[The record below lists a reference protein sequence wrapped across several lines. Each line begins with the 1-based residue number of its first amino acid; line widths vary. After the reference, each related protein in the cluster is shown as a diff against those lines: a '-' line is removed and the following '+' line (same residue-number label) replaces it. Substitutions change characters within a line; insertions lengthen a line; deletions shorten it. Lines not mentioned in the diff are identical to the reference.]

1 MPPRPIDSLGSIFSP
16 NPQYLSNCSVRASV
30 LPSPGGV
37 QLFWVTRPGEGLFAS
52 VRQAEKQKSP
62 PALSRPR
69 PAICRAISELCHH
82 LRETDNT
89 RILYRSETTG
99 IEFPRDF
106 ASTLVPETI
115 QFYVFF
121 GKNVYSTMYSQAV
134 THPST
139 NMAQCCLTSVIGRE
153 LVLST

>member
-1 MPPRPIDSLGSIFSP
+1 MPPRPSDSLGSIFSP
-16 NPQYLSNCSVRASV
+16 NPRYLSNCSVGASV
-30 LPSPGGV
+30 LPSPAGV
-37 QLFWVTRPGEGLFAS
+37 QLLD
-52 VRQAEKQKSP
+52 KQKNRNLRQLCP
-62 PALSRPR
+62 DPGRPSVGR
-69 PAICRAISELCHH
+69 YRNCVTTSE
-82 LRETDNT
+82 RQTT
-89 RILYRSETTG
+89 PGFYRSETTG

-139 NMAQCCLTSVIGRE
+139 NMAQCCLTSVIRRE
-153 LVLST
+153 LVFST

>member
-1 MPPRPIDSLGSIFSP
+1 MIVWAPFSAP
-16 NPQYLSNCSVRASV
+16 TLNTCQTAPSEPQFCPLRLESNCSGCPDPARGCLQV
-30 LPSPGGV
+30 LD
-37 QLFWVTRPGEGLFAS
+37 
-52 VRQAEKQKSP
+52 KQKNRNLRQLCP
-62 PALSRPR
+62 DPGRPSVGR
-69 PAICRAISELCHH
+69 YRNCVTTSE
-82 LRETDNT
+82 RQTT
-89 RILYRSETTG
+89 PGFYRSETTG

-139 NMAQCCLTSVIGRE
+139 NMAQCCLTSVIRRE
-153 LVLST
+153 LVFST

>member
-1 MPPRPIDSLGSIFSP
+1 MPPSPIDSLGSIFSP
-16 NPQYLSNCSVRASV
+16 NPRYLSNRSVRASV
-30 LPSPGGV
+30 LPSPAGV
-37 QLFWVTRPGEGLFAS
+37 QLFWVPRPGEGLFAS

-82 LRETDNT
+82 LRERQTT
-89 RILYRSETTG
+89 PGCYRSETTG

-139 NMAQCCLTSVIGRE
+139 NMAQCCLTSVIRRE
-153 LVLST
+153 LVFST